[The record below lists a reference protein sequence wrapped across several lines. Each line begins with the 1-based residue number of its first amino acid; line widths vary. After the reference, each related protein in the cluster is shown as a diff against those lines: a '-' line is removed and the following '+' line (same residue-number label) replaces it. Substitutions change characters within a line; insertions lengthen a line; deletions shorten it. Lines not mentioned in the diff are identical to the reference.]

1 MAQQHPGTWSTTR
14 GGFLRAAGA
23 VAALGAAATT
33 GHVAL
38 AEQSRTTIQTTA
50 GGKNMAYV
58 EVEPDV
64 RIFAEDWGSGKTIVF
79 IHGWPVSHQ
88 NWEYQL
94 TQLPQQGYRCV
105 ALDLRGFGDSDKPWG
120 PHDFDVHADDLKKVL
135 TALDL
140 QNVTLV
146 GHSMGGAI
154 ALHYMGRHGD
164 RVAKLVL
171 AGAAAPLLTRRP
183 DFPQGQDP
191 AAFDGLIAGLNA
203 DRPATLAGF
212 GSQFFHTKVSPAF
225 QAWFNGLGQTASP
238 HATLEGMA
246 ALRDSDL
253 RPDMIRVTVPTL
265 ILHGVNDRIAP
276 LALTGEILATG
287 IKGAQIVRFAQSG
300 HGLFYDEKEKFN
312 QELLNFA
319 G

>member
-1 MAQQHPGTWSTTR
+1 
-14 GGFLRAAGA
+14 LRAAGTL
-23 VAALGAAATT
+23 AALGATATT
-33 GHVAL
+33 GRVAL
-38 AEQSRTTIQTTA
+38 AEQSRAISETAA
-50 GGKNMAYV
+50 GGKKVEYI
-58 EVEPDV
+58 EVEPGV
-64 RIFAEDWGSGKTIVF
+64 RLFAQDWGSGMTIVF

-120 PHDFDVHADDLKKVL
+120 PHNFDVHADDVKKVL
-135 TALDL
+135 TALNL

-154 ALHYMGRHGD
+154 ALRYMGRHGD

-203 DRPATLAGF
+203 DRPATLEAF
-212 GSQFFHTKVSPAF
+212 GSQFFHAKVSPAF
-225 QAWFNGLGQTASP
+225 QAWFNGLGEAASP
-238 HATLEGMA
+238 HATLEGMV

-253 RPDMIRVTVPTL
+253 RPDMARVSVPTL
-265 ILHGVNDRIAP
+265 IVHGVNDRIAP
-276 LALTGEILATG
+276 LALTGEILAKG
-287 IKGAQIVRFAQSG
+287 IVGAQLVRFAQSG
-300 HGLFYDEKEKFN
+300 HGLFYDEKDKFN
-312 QELLNFA
+312 QELVRFA